1 MLHLAKN
8 ATSKV
13 ALGMNVTHRG
23 GGCTGNMAG
32 QPQPRADP
40 FTILPGSSCLSGRSS
55 ACLSLPRTRQKPTTR
70 ATSMRGG

>member
-32 QPQPRADP
+32 QP
-40 FTILPGSSCLSGRSS
+40 
-55 ACLSLPRTRQKPTTR
+55 
-70 ATSMRGG
+70 